1 MPEELKPGSLH
12 RDLTANI
19 VAAYV
24 RRNQVGSDELATLIS
39 TVHAA
44 LSGLGKAAA
53 ETEVDR
59 TPAVSIRRSV
69 HRDYV
74 VCLEC
79 GWRGQ
84 TLRRH
89 LTSHGLSE
97 DQYRA
102 RWKLPRDHPL
112 TAASY

>member
-53 ETEVDR
+53 EAEVGR
-59 TPAVSIRRSV
+59 TPAVPIISTA
-69 HRDYV
+69 RDAPSSDDV
-74 VCLEC
+74 DL
-79 GWRGQ
+79 GGFPQR
-84 TLRRH
+84 
-89 LTSHGLSE
+89 
-97 DQYRA
+97 
-102 RWKLPRDHPL
+102 P
-112 TAASY
+112 